1 MAHTLYHSLIRNFLA
16 ASAPDQPPLTEEP
29 GALQFTVEALT
40 CTVYPL
46 EGGQQL
52 VMQCPVTT
60 LAEVGPQNVASVLR
74 LLHGL
79 NWASRDST
87 GVVAMVDQEDRVLVS
102 KTLEIR
108 LIDAH
113 QLEERTASLLEA
125 ASHLATMLK
134 ASTQAEEA
142 AAHKPDHAIHHGR
155 FA

>member
-1 MAHTLYHSLIRNFLA
+1 MARNLYHSLIRSFLA
-16 ASAPDQPPLTEEP
+16 TSAPDQPPLTEDP
-29 GALQFTVEALT
+29 GALQFTVGGLT

-134 ASTQAEEA
+134 ASTQAGEA
-142 AAHKPDHAIHHGR
+142 APRKPDPIHHGR

>member
-1 MAHTLYHSLIRNFLA
+1 MIQTLYHSLICDFLA
-16 ASAPDQPPLTEEP
+16 VSAPDQPLPTEDP
-29 GALQFTVEALT
+29 GALQFTVEAVT

-60 LAEVGPQNVASVLR
+60 LAEVGPQNAASALR

-79 NWASRDST
+79 NWASRDSA
-87 GVVAMVDQEDRVLVS
+87 GIVALVDQEDRVLVS

-113 QLEERTASLLEA
+113 RLEEWMARLLDA
-125 ASHLATMLK
+125 ASHLATVLK
-134 ASTQAEEA
+134 ASDPPGESA
-142 AAHKPDHAIHHGR
+142 PRRSDPIHHGR